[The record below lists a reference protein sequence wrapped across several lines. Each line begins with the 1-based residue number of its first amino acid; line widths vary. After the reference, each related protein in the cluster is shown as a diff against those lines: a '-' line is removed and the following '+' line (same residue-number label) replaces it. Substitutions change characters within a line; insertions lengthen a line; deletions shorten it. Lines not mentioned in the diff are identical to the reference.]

1 MIKNLESIS
10 PTKKRL
16 EVEVSADVIEEKIQK
31 SLGDIR
37 KKANLPGFRPG
48 KAPLSMIEKKYGPS
62 VESEVLEKVVS
73 EYYGQVI
80 REANLHPVTN
90 PQFEKTDFERKKPLS
105 MIFTIEVMPE
115 IEDLKY
121 EGVTVKDEE
130 VTVDEKEVES
140 LLMRARAE
148 RVKYD
153 IVDRPVEENDLVTVD
168 YDIVEENINRE
179 GQVIKIGSEQFPR
192 ELSDQLKGKT
202 KGGTFD
208 VKLTFPADHP
218 SEFKGKTLTFK
229 GEIKEVKVL
238 SLPELDDQFASELG
252 YENLEAMKKGIEEET
267 LAMKKA
273 HLKKKQMAQ
282 IIEKLVEQHTFPVP
296 ETMLNAEIS
305 SLLTSEK
312 AKEENKEKDEEAL
325 RKEIEPEAMKNAKAS
340 ILLSLIGDR
349 ENVTVSEEDMKT
361 KILEISQTTYIP
373 PQNLI
378 QMFMQRDGSLDGL
391 RYTVFKEKVAEIL
404 FEKAVIEKGE

>member
-1 MIKNLESIS
+1 MIKNLENIS
-10 PTKKRL
+10 PTRKRL
-16 EVEVSADVIEEKIQK
+16 EVEISADVIEEKIQK

-48 KAPLSMIEKKYGPS
+48 KAPLSIIEKKYGSS

-73 EYYGQVI
+73 ESYGQVI

-90 PQFEKTDFERKKPLS
+90 PQFEKTDFKRKKPLS

-115 IEDLKY
+115 IDNLQY
-121 EGVTVKDEE
+121 DGIAVKDEE
-130 VTVDEKEVES
+130 IVVEEKEVEA

-153 IVDRPVEENDLVTVD
+153 VVDRPVEENDLVTVD
-168 YDIVEENINRE
+168 YDIVEENIKRE
-179 GQVIKIGSEQFPR
+179 GQVIKVGSDQFPR

-218 SEFKGKTLTFK
+218 SEFKGKTLTFR

-238 SLPELDDQFASELG
+238 SLPELDDSLAADLG
-252 YENLEAMKKGIEEET
+252 YENLEAMKKALEEET
-267 LAMKKA
+267 VSMKKD

-282 IIEKLVEQHTFPVP
+282 IIEQLVDKHEFPVP
-296 ETMLNAEIS
+296 DTMLDAEIA

-312 AKEENKEKDEEAL
+312 AKEENKDRDEETL
-325 RKEIEPEAMKNAKAS
+325 RKEIEPEAMKSAKAA

-361 KILEISQTTYIP
+361 KVLEISQSTYIP

-391 RYTVFKEKVAEIL
+391 RYTVFKEKVAELL